1 MMKIDD
7 MVEAISSGNVLVYVG
22 HDQSRDYYIFME
34 RSGDIISI
42 SDDEFDPADYRVISD
57 PIELMDVIIGA

>member
-7 MVEAISSGNVLVYVG
+7 MVEAISSGNVLAYVG
-22 HDQSRDYYIFME
+22 HDSSRGYYIFME
-34 RSGDIISI
+34 RSGHIISI

-57 PIELMDVIIGA
+57 PIEQMDVIIGA

>member
-22 HDQSRDYYIFME
+22 HDQSRGYYIFME
-34 RSGDIISI
+34 RNGDIISI
-42 SDDEFDPADYRVISD
+42 SNDEFDPADYRVISD
-57 PIELMDVIIGA
+57 PIEQMDVILSA